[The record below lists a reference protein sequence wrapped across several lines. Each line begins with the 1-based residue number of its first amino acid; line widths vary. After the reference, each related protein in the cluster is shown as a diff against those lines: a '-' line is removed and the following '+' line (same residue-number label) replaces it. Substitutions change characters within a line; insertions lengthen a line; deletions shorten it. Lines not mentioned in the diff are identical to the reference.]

1 MEHGPARAE
10 REKWLHIADDLMI
23 EKGGRNRLAADLEL
37 SGPYLGRVLG
47 RKKPM
52 TVELIKKLKALLTTQ
67 KS

>member
-1 MEHGPARAE
+1 MMRKAAATGS
-10 REKWLHIADDLMI
+10 
-23 EKGGRNRLAADLEL
+23 RLISNV